1 MGIKRFE
8 DLEVWQKSMELVN
21 KLYAL
26 TGKSSF
32 KDYSLRDQ
40 LRRAAVS
47 IPSNIAEGFERGSN
61 KEFIQFLF
69 IAKGSASE
77 ARTQLY
83 IALEQKYISKDDF
96 TSAIE
101 LVTHISIMLK
111 RFIDYLCKSSIKGEK
126 FRLRN

>member
-47 IPSNIAEGFERGSN
+47 IPSNIAEGHARNSTKDYLRFLSISQGS
-61 KEFIQFLF
+61 L
-69 IAKGSASE
+69 AE
-77 ARTQLY
+77 AETQLELAHRLGY
-83 IALEQKYISKDDF
+83 IPQAGLLCLLEQTNEIGRMLHGLR
-96 TSAIE
+96 SA
-101 LVTHISIMLK
+101 LTAKLSPTP
-111 RFIDYLCKSSIKGEK
+111 
-126 FRLRN
+126 